1 MSQQDIPNTSTA
13 NTATNNTDNSSLAAN
28 AKHALVCS
36 KCNLPLGDQLVRA
49 LDGAFHPECFTCW
62 VKHLFLKRIYI
73 QLIT

>member
-1 MSQQDIPNTSTA
+1 MPQQDTPSTPTTTIA
-13 NTATNNTDNSSLAAN
+13 NTNTDNSSLTTN

-62 VKHLFLKRIYI
+62 VRHLILKKEYI
-73 QLIT
+73 FN